1 MDNTQNLGQPVG
13 KVTTT
18 YNGEKIQVNV
28 YADRSVILP
37 DGTVRK
43 VKQEVV
49 DALRARG
56 ELPDARYE
64 TLAAFAREV
73 IATRGNVSEAT
84 YQAFRAAGFSEG
96 NALEVILGVS
106 LATLCNF
113 ANVFA
118 QTPLNEELGKYR
130 WQPSA

>member
-49 DALRARG
+49 DALIAKNQAMNPASTIVWMAPAKPPHDPARAESGTGPAARRAG
-56 ELPDARYE
+56 SGACAAFLPAADADAR
-64 TLAAFAREV
+64 TASAACHA
-73 IATRGNVSEAT
+73 SE
-84 YQAFRAAGFSEG
+84 RSR
-96 NALEVILGVS
+96 S
-106 LATLCNF
+106 
-113 ANVFA
+113 
-118 QTPLNEELGKYR
+118 
-130 WQPSA
+130 

>member
-49 DALRARG
+49 DALIAKNQAMNPAPPSFG
-56 ELPDARYE
+56 WLPQSPA
-64 TLAAFAREV
+64 
-73 IATRGNVSEAT
+73 
-84 YQAFRAAGFSEG
+84 
-96 NALEVILGVS
+96 
-106 LATLCNF
+106 
-113 ANVFA
+113 
-118 QTPLNEELGKYR
+118 
-130 WQPSA
+130 